1 MRDGDR
7 AFSNSKQKGGEMLQ
21 KSFVDK
27 LDALIAKANGQ
38 IPTEED
44 LVVDTYEEEEREA
57 IQAEEAGFEPV
68 EPEPVEP
75 ELKKKPER
83 PKETKEQRARRLELS
98 KPLVGAIST
107 QKMVHG
113 SMVLNDICVECAR
126 CKLKLTDSISVE
138 RGMGPE
144 CSSKGYAEEVKD
156 PDEIQAMIELSEYPV
171 LVNFLTQHYKPHGV
185 RGLMNGLVRIAA
197 LNRKTPAHAACANA
211 IEALG
216 YRRLAATLRDSLAIM
231 WIRDSKRHPGH
242 YHVRVRRQEWTR
254 QWSHDC
260 YKNVPHCFYDKIE
273 KGLIV
278 PKHPQ
283 AKRALWNQMIR
294 HYGGLCVK
302 TENGTARIPTQEERE
317 ASRLKKVAESQ

>member
-1 MRDGDR
+1 VRDGDH
-7 AFSNSKQKGGEMLQ
+7 AVSNSKNRGDEMLK
-21 KSFVDK
+21 KSFADQ
-27 LDALIAKANGQ
+27 LDLLIAKANDQ
-38 IPTEED
+38 IPEE
-44 LVVDTYEEEEREA
+44 TSHEEEEREA
-57 IQAEEAGFEPV
+57 IQAECVEPDPV
-68 EPEPVEP
+68 EPDPDPEPVELEP
-75 ELKKKPER
+75 VDQ
-83 PKETKEQRARRLELS
+83 KETKEQKARRLDLQ

-126 CKLKLTDSISVE
+126 CKLKLTDATSVE

-156 PDEIQAMIELSEYPV
+156 SDEIQAMIELSEYPV
-171 LVNFLTQHYKPHGV
+171 LVEFLVQHYKPHGV

-231 WIRDSKRHPGH
+231 WIRESKRHPGH
-242 YHVRVRRQEWTR
+242 YHVRVRGREWTR
-254 QWSHDC
+254 AWSYDC
-260 YKNVPHCFYDKIE
+260 YKNIPHCFFDKVE

-278 PKHPQ
+278 SKHPQ
-283 AKRALWNQMIR
+283 AKRALWNQMIK
-294 HYGGLCVK
+294 HYGGFCVK
-302 TENGTARIPTQEERE
+302 TENGTVRIPTEEERE
-317 ASRLKKVAESQ
+317 ASRTKKVS

>member
-1 MRDGDR
+1 
-7 AFSNSKQKGGEMLQ
+7 MLQ
-21 KSFVDK
+21 ESFASK

-38 IPTEED
+38 VPTKEGMAAN
-44 LVVDTYEEEEREA
+44 TYEEEEREA
-57 IQAEEAGFEPV
+57 IKEADEA
-68 EPEPVEP
+68 EPELVEP
-75 ELKKKPER
+75 ELAESVEER
-83 PKETKEQRARRLELS
+83 TKETKEQRDRRLELQR
-98 KPLVGAIST
+98 PLVGAIST

-113 SMVLNDICVECAR
+113 NMVLNDICVECAR
-126 CKLKLTDSISVE
+126 CKLKLTDAISVE

-144 CSSKGYAEEVKD
+144 CSSKGYAEESKD

-171 LVNFLTQHYKPHGV
+171 LVDFLTQHYMPHGV

-231 WIRDSKRHPGH
+231 WIRDSIRHPGH
-242 YHVRVRRQEWTR
+242 YHVRVRGREWTR
-254 QWSHDC
+254 SWSNDC
-260 YKNVPHCFYDKIE
+260 YKNIPHCFYDKIE

-278 PKHPQ
+278 SKHPA

-302 TENGTARIPTQEERE
+302 TENGTARIPTEEERE
-317 ASRLKKVAESQ
+317 ASRLKKMAASQ